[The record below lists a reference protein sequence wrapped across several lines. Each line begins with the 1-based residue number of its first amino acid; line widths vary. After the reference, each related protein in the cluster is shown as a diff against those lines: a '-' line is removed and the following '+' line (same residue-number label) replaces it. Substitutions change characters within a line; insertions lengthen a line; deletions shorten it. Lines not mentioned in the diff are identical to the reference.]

1 MNVFRKDN
9 QRQINIKTCIE
20 YCEINGDFWMK
31 TMNKSTLNIGDTTY
45 GKRLIMMCLCLRSV

>member
-20 YCEINGDFWMK
+20 YCEINGDFSMK
-31 TMNKSTLNIGDTTY
+31 EVNYDVSMSKICIINCMHL
-45 GKRLIMMCLCLRSV
+45 